1 MHRYYK
7 QVQFSHK
14 EKLLNEKKNVIIN
27 MNRFNTIPKKKHS
40 SCLMLIT
47 CTNYNGQINKTRLHL
62 EHIDHSIVQKVFF
75 ILEKHNIGLG
85 MTRAFI

>member
-1 MHRYYK
+1 
-7 QVQFSHK
+7 
-14 EKLLNEKKNVIIN
+14 
-27 MNRFNTIPKKKHS
+27 
-40 SCLMLIT
+40 MLII